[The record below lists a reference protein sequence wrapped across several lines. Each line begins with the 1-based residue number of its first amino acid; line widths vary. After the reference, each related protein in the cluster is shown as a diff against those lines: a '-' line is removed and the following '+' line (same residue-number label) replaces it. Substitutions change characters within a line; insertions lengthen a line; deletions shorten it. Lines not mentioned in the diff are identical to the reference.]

1 VSVSRENN
9 FQGLSDI
16 AVILDHKNP
25 PARLP
30 GRLLRQFHRRPR
42 YERQSDGKLTALAKS
57 LARRFDHSAVDL
69 GQISYQRQS
78 KADTSCGSFRR
89 TIELRIEIEDAFDS
103 IPGDSDSVI
112 VNPDANVLVRAL
124 RRVRRSG
131 RRMKKR

>member
-1 VSVSRENN
+1 
-9 FQGLSDI
+9 
-16 AVILDHKNP
+16 
-25 PARLP
+25 
-30 GRLLRQFHRRPR
+30 
-42 YERQSDGKLTALAKS
+42 
-57 LARRFDHSAVDL
+57 VDL

-124 RRVRRSG
+124 RRVRRSE